1 MANPNGPGWG
11 VADAQF
17 NGAMDWWRSL
27 SAAEKQGYNDMYYG
41 ATMLIYPTALPPFPC
56 ERRRSGSTGFVPSS
70 TRGSQRRM
78 PGAGAAGIK
87 SRDNER

>member
-56 ERRRSGSTGFVPSS
+56 ERRRSGSTGFGFRAEQYAWIAAQDARR
-70 TRGSQRRM
+70 RGGRY
-78 PGAGAAGIK
+78 
-87 SRDNER
+87 

>member
-41 ATMLIYPTALPPFPC
+41 ATMLIYPDPTALIDGPATLSLRAEKIQEYGFRA
-56 ERRRSGSTGFVPSS
+56 EQYAWIVAQDARRRGG
-70 TRGSQRRM
+70 RY
-78 PGAGAAGIK
+78 
-87 SRDNER
+87 